1 MKKKITALFLCVA
14 LAAIAIVGASLAYF
28 SDTKETAQR
37 HLDMWLE
44 AEAAVSTGQ
53 SYQIEQMV
61 LTRASL
67 KQIRESIAFW
77 EKKVAEAEAEER
89 GRGRNRIY
97 HFSPHDV

>member
-1 MKKKITALFLCVA
+1 MPI
-14 LAAIAIVGASLAYF
+14 IS
-28 SDTKETAQR
+28 KETAQR

-44 AEAAVSTGQ
+44 AEAAVSAGQ

-67 KQIRESIAFW
+67 KQIRESIIFW
-77 EKKVAEAEAEER
+77 EGKVAEAERAEK

>member
-1 MKKKITALFLCVA
+1 MPVI
-14 LAAIAIVGASLAYF
+14 S
-28 SDTKETAQR
+28 KETAQR

-53 SYQIEQMV
+53 SYQIEQ
-61 LTRASL
+61 
-67 KQIRESIAFW
+67 
-77 EKKVAEAEAEER
+77 ER

>member
-1 MKKKITALFLCVA
+1 MSIISKE
-14 LAAIAIVGASLAYF
+14 IA
-28 SDTKETAQR
+28 KQ
-37 HLDMWLE
+37 HLEMWLK
-44 AEAAVSTGQ
+44 AEEAVSTGQ

>member
-1 MKKKITALFLCVA
+1 MPVI
-14 LAAIAIVGASLAYF
+14 S
-28 SDTKETAQR
+28 KETAQR

-44 AEAAVSTGQ
+44 AEAAVTTGQ
-53 SYQIEQMV
+53 SYQNEEMV
-61 LTRASL
+61 LTSARQ

>member
-1 MKKKITALFLCVA
+1 MHSVLHNSASTAEGDREVSNQCLLFQKRPPSGTLIC
-14 LAAIAIVGASLAYF
+14 G
-28 SDTKETAQR
+28 
-37 HLDMWLE
+37 WP
-44 AEAAVSTGQ
+44 AVSTGQ

>member
-1 MKKKITALFLCVA
+1 MPVI
-14 LAAIAIVGASLAYF
+14 S
-28 SDTKETAQR
+28 KETAQR

-67 KQIRESIAFW
+67 KQIRELSLIHIS
-77 EKKVAEAEAEER
+77 EPTR
-89 GRGRNRIY
+89 
-97 HFSPHDV
+97 H

>member
-1 MKKKITALFLCVA
+1 MSIISKE
-14 LAAIAIVGASLAYF
+14 IA
-28 SDTKETAQR
+28 KQ
-37 HLDMWLE
+37 HLEMWLK
-44 AEAAVSTGQ
+44 AEKAVSTGQ

>member
-1 MKKKITALFLCVA
+1 MPI
-14 LAAIAIVGASLAYF
+14 IS
-28 SDTKETAQR
+28 KEDAQR

-44 AEAAVSTGQ
+44 AETAVSTGQ
-53 SYQIEQMV
+53 SYQIEQMM

-67 KQIRESIAFW
+67 KQIRESIIFW
-77 EKKVAEAEAEER
+77 EKKVAEAEAEEK

>member
-1 MKKKITALFLCVA
+1 MPVI
-14 LAAIAIVGASLAYF
+14 S
-28 SDTKETAQR
+28 KETAQR

-44 AEAAVSTGQ
+44 AEAAVHRPGR